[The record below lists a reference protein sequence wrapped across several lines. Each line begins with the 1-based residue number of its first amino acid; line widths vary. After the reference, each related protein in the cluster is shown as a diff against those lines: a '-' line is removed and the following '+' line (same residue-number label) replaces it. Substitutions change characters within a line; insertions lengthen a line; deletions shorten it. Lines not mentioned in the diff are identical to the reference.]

1 MFALMMSCMQSR
13 QVARAS
19 GSWVMLQ
26 NCHLACSWLP
36 TLDSIVKSL
45 GNNSGTSKAG
55 FRLFLSAAPV
65 PYFPVGVLQRSVK
78 VTDEPPRGIQSNLR
92 RSYNMQVNFNNGR
105 LHLRYLLLAF
115 LH

>member
-1 MFALMMSCMQSR
+1 
-13 QVARAS
+13 
-19 GSWVMLQ
+19 MLQ

-45 GNNSGTSKAG
+45 GSSSGHSKSG

-78 VTDEPPRGIQSNLR
+78 VTDEPPRGIQANLR
-92 RSYNMQVNFNNGR
+92 RSYNMQV
-105 LHLRYLLLAF
+105 RYLASNNKQNPSGVEQQYLVSLLLGRF
-115 LH
+115 SDLFCFY